1 MNKKKA
7 SNNKLIYL
15 IRCQERFIKRVKVNT
30 VDAFQGQEEDIII
43 VSCVR
48 ASKNSNKKLGFVT
61 IPQRLNV
68 ALTRAKES
76 LFVCGHFDTLR
87 TDETWRD
94 MIEDATARS
103 LTHNVTSVFELALL
117 KPLLIRQ

>member
-15 IRCQERFIKRVKVNT
+15 IRCQERFIKRVKINT

-94 MIEDATARS
+94 MIQDATARS

>member
-1 MNKKKA
+1 MK
-7 SNNKLIYL
+7 I
-15 IRCQERFIKRVKVNT
+15 NT